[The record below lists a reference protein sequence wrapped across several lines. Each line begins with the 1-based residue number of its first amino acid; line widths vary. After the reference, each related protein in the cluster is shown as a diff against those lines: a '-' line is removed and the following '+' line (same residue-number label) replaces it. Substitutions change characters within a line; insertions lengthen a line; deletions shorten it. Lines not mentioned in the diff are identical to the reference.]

1 MNEKICPGCGETKK
15 QEDFPTRGSER
26 DRLGNP
32 IYKCKC
38 KVCDSN
44 RNTARYHANKAIKL
58 NDIADIDIQPPIVI
72 TQYPAFVPKSKTP
85 GKFVKGDEDYN
96 PWEER
101 KGRQLSE
108 EEKYELDSCAREF
121 IIAMMDLVI
130 KEKEIKYE

>member
-1 MNEKICPGCGETKK
+1 MKEKICSGCGKTQKLDK
-15 QEDFPTRGSER
+15 FPTRGSEK
-26 DRLGNP
+26 DPLGNP
-32 IYKCKC
+32 IYKAKC

-58 NDIADIDIQPPIVI
+58 NETADIDIQPPIVI
-72 TQYPAFVPKSKTP
+72 TEYPAFIPKSKTP
-85 GKFVKGDEDYN
+85 GKFVKSDEDYT

-108 EEKYELDSCAREF
+108 EEKHELDSCAREF

-130 KEKEIKYE
+130 KKQET